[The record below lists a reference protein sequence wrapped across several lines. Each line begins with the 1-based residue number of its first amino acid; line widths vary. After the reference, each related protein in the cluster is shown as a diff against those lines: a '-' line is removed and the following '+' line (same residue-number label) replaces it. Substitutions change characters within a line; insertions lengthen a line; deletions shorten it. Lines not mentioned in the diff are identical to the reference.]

1 MTTSE
6 INVDETN
13 AAAAYR
19 TARESALKLSAAAG
33 NAAMSGLR
41 KKSDSWYKKSFASFT
56 TYICVQ
62 SSAKAELERC
72 VDSSSSD
79 AVRDIDGNCVAMLDT
94 DSCNS
99 KGKCERRSNCKWDDV
114 VPNSKEARRQLFTDA
129 NVTTA
134 TAWMTTGYPS
144 SLAPFVAPGTV
155 MGVLTA
161 LACIGFVILR
171 CAFNRCGGR
180 EPNEKGYSRCDIL
193 MPTLTFLVCSL
204 AVFICMVIT
213 AALNTNISDGV
224 ENVLYSLKATL
235 ENANIFVAN
244 LLVPLKKA
252 ATDFTLVSSVVD
264 SQFKD
269 SDWIVSDG
277 ATLKQMIADFGGI
290 YYNHASFPSGTCDPK
305 TSTTFCM
312 ACPEKVCGSPVSFFR
327 NNSTAAMAVSSN
339 VIGDMVSMLQTA
351 LVSES
356 SALNTKMRTAA
367 LDIAAMGAMT
377 NSSLDVVN
385 VISTTFDDL
394 SFSRSALVV
403 SVFFFGMIASIVGII
418 AIAKNMCTAK
428 TTHWVHLLHVSWA
441 LGVLVCVLS
450 FVLSASLLAVGA
462 VWYDSCEYMRLLH
475 EDLSPYAATQMS
487 SMANACFN
495 GSSIL
500 APLGLET
507 PLSFSCNVEEEYA
520 TLQAADMTSLSKL
533 ITNYGDVVS
542 NYDLTDF
549 NFNSTLSRSL
559 VTKLTAAAIAAN
571 KKPIVAFT
579 QENILTPWLAYNEA
593 SSSKYDCSNI
603 TSEDIPV
610 CYMTGVC
617 NSGSSDTNT
626 THAACQTS
634 FSNAYAYM
642 LAFKQVR
649 TMLDEM
655 REALLGDTG
664 TSFPAQWNYS
674 TSITEFTTTYFT
686 KLNALKIGSL
696 NNLLGDNGAVR
707 ALLTTVEQARCSGD
721 CAWANLSFESVHES
735 LCEDVLG
742 TTLAIS
748 LSALFLSLFLIP
760 LIISA
765 ILLQKRL
772 RGVAKGT
779 YDQLE
784 RRLQELERRAKQQ
797 KAETEGLSPNGE
809 SPTKRGGLSSLGAH
823 VAFLATKNS
832 FLDWKVAT
840 QVMAA
845 RDVVILGGG
854 ISGLTLAF
862 FLRQAL
868 PKAVAE
874 ATRIRVL
881 DANSISGGWVHTAKS
896 DDFLFEEGPRGF
908 RPSRNGAEMLRLVEQ
923 LKLQEQMQAV
933 DPAAQARYILRNGK
947 VEKLPTSLLEA
958 LRWPLSPAVARA
970 ALRELFVKP
979 GSLQDESV
987 YNFMV
992 RRFSP
997 VVAERLVDPMA
1008 SGIFGGDIR
1017 KLSMR
1022 SCFSMLVDLEQKHG
1036 SVVKGML
1043 LGGPSSEDTLLDGTK
1058 KSDFIKKHE
1067 KSVSVSFTD
1076 GMSTLMQT
1084 LEDSITA
1091 DPMSEMLLNTKVT
1104 RLGVHGHSSKS
1115 LKAPMFT
1122 VESKDPKSGEFLKPI
1137 KASHVFSTI
1146 PACYLAPAVKDS
1158 APGLAEALSEIKFAD
1173 MGMVHVGYN
1182 EKVLPSDGFGYL
1194 VPTTE
1199 HEKVLGV
1206 VFDSNTFPVQNASNK
1221 TQTRLSVMSGGAHFP
1236 EVASLPKKQLE
1247 LNALDALKRHLGISR
1262 KPDYVRAMALTNGI
1276 PQYHVGFG
1284 QTLERIEKQAAR
1296 SAPGLYLGG
1305 NSFYGIGLADCV
1317 THSKQLALNFA
1328 KSVSS

>member
-19 TARESALKLSAAAG
+19 TARESALELSAAAG

-62 SSAKAELERC
+62 SSTKAELERC

-171 CAFNRCGGR
+171 
-180 EPNEKGYSRCDIL
+180 
-193 MPTLTFLVCSL
+193 
-204 AVFICMVIT
+204 
-213 AALNTNISDGV
+213 
-224 ENVLYSLKATL
+224 
-235 ENANIFVAN
+235 
-244 LLVPLKKA
+244 
-252 ATDFTLVSSVVD
+252 
-264 SQFKD
+264 
-269 SDWIVSDG
+269 DG

-495 GSSIL
+495 GSSVL

-559 VTKLTAAAIAAN
+559 VTKLTAAAVAAN
-571 KKPIVAFT
+571 KKPVVAFT

-593 SSSKYDCSNI
+593 SSSKYDCSNT

-686 KLNALKIGSL
+686 KLNALKTGTL

-721 CAWANLSFESVHES
+721 CAWANLSFESVHNS

-809 SPTKRGGLSSLGAH
+809 SPTKRGGLSSLG
-823 VAFLATKNS
+823 
-832 FLDWKVAT
+832 
-840 QVMAA
+840 
-845 RDVVILGGG
+845 
-854 ISGLTLAF
+854 
-862 FLRQAL
+862 
-868 PKAVAE
+868 
-874 ATRIRVL
+874 
-881 DANSISGGWVHTAKS
+881 
-896 DDFLFEEGPRGF
+896 
-908 RPSRNGAEMLRLVEQ
+908 
-923 LKLQEQMQAV
+923 
-933 DPAAQARYILRNGK
+933 
-947 VEKLPTSLLEA
+947 
-958 LRWPLSPAVARA
+958 
-970 ALRELFVKP
+970 
-979 GSLQDESV
+979 
-987 YNFMV
+987 
-992 RRFSP
+992 
-997 VVAERLVDPMA
+997 
-1008 SGIFGGDIR
+1008 GIFKG
-1017 KLSMR
+1017 KK
-1022 SCFSMLVDLEQKHG
+1022 VG
-1036 SVVKGML
+1036 S
-1043 LGGPSSEDTLLDGTK
+1043 P
-1058 KSDFIKKHE
+1058 
-1067 KSVSVSFTD
+1067 
-1076 GMSTLMQT
+1076 
-1084 LEDSITA
+1084 
-1091 DPMSEMLLNTKVT
+1091 
-1104 RLGVHGHSSKS
+1104 
-1115 LKAPMFT
+1115 
-1122 VESKDPKSGEFLKPI
+1122 
-1137 KASHVFSTI
+1137 
-1146 PACYLAPAVKDS
+1146 
-1158 APGLAEALSEIKFAD
+1158 
-1173 MGMVHVGYN
+1173 
-1182 EKVLPSDGFGYL
+1182 
-1194 VPTTE
+1194 
-1199 HEKVLGV
+1199 
-1206 VFDSNTFPVQNASNK
+1206 
-1221 TQTRLSVMSGGAHFP
+1221 
-1236 EVASLPKKQLE
+1236 
-1247 LNALDALKRHLGISR
+1247 
-1262 KPDYVRAMALTNGI
+1262 
-1276 PQYHVGFG
+1276 
-1284 QTLERIEKQAAR
+1284 
-1296 SAPGLYLGG
+1296 
-1305 NSFYGIGLADCV
+1305 
-1317 THSKQLALNFA
+1317 
-1328 KSVSS
+1328 